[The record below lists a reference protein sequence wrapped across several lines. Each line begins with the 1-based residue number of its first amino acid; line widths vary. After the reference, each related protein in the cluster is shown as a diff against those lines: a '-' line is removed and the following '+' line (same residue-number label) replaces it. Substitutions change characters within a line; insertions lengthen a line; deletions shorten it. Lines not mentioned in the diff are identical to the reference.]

1 MLYAL
6 LGGLGALCI
15 LALLVFGHLTIQSV
29 VGIAI
34 ALSNAIGLIAGA
46 KQGLEFGPGLDC
58 TVLYDVAQVC
68 RRDACKVQSSVRGPA
83 LDT

>member
-6 LGGLGALCI
+6 LGGLGALGI

-46 KQGLEFGPGLDC
+46 EQGFKLRVLKRPCPGLPH
-58 TVLYDVAQVC
+58 VAV
-68 RRDACKVQSSVRGPA
+68 
-83 LDT
+83 

>member
-6 LGGLGALCI
+6 LGGLGALGI

-46 KQGLEFGPGLDC
+46 QQGLGFALPWGFC
-58 TVLYDVAQVC
+58 TLAI
-68 RRDACKVQSSVRGPA
+68 
-83 LDT
+83 